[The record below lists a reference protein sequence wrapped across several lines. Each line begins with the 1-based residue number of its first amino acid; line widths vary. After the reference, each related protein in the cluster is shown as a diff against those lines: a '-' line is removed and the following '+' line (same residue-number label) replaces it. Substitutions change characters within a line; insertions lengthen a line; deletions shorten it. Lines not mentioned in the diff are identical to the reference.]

1 MRVAVDELITDA
13 LPRIAGVGA
22 VVDSDDR
29 FVGTISDANVRRR
42 LLVET
47 EPGELRCGDVLDDE
61 PIAVGS
67 DATDDEVRALLATHH
82 VRTAAVIDGGRFV
95 GATTVQ
101 ANAPDV
107 SAMVLAGGKGE
118 RLHPLTFKVPKPL
131 LQVGR
136 TSPLE
141 RVLEGL
147 HRSQVERV
155 WLAINYMADVI
166 VERIGDGTHYGVH
179 VQYILE
185 DEPLGSAGALSML
198 DDDPPGPVIV
208 TNSDQITNLSMARL
222 VDYHLAEQ
230 ADITVASMSFD
241 VAVPYGVFD
250 LRGADLVALREKP
263 TVRFPCN
270 AGYYVVDPGV
280 IPQIPKGEL
289 FTMVDLMEKV
299 LAGGGRVA
307 VFPMVETWI
316 DIGSPEELEQAL
328 LWSATEDV

>member
-1 MRVAVDELITDA
+1 MKVAADDLITDA
-13 LPRIAGVGA
+13 LPRLGGVGA
-22 VVDSDDR
+22 VVDGEDG
-29 FVGTISDANVRRR
+29 FIGTITDANVRRR
-42 LLVET
+42 LLVEP
-47 EPGELRCGDVLDDE
+47 EPAHLRCGDVLDDE
-61 PIAVGS
+61 PVALRP
-67 DATDDEVRALLATHH
+67 DATDADALALFAARH
-82 VRTAAVIDGGRFV
+82 VRVAAIVDGDRFV
-95 GATTVQ
+95 GPTTID
-101 ANAPDV
+101 APAPDV

-118 RLHPLTFKVPKPL
+118 RLQPLTFKVPKPL

-166 VERIGDGTHYGVH
+166 VERIGDGSQYGVH

-185 DEPLGSAGALSML
+185 DEPLGSAGALSLL
-198 DDDPPGPVIV
+198 DDEPPGPVIV

-230 ADITVASMSFD
+230 ADITVAAMSFD

-250 LRGADLVALREKP
+250 LRGTELIGLQEKP

-270 AGYYVVDPGV
+270 AGYYVIDPGV
-280 IPQIPKGEL
+280 IQQIPRGEL

-299 LAGGGRVA
+299 LRGGGRVA